1 MQSECLKNAT
11 SLHVGLITIDASLG
25 QQVDQTLADFGYLTS
40 RFEHIRHIDPVNSH
54 GLHALILDLPDA
66 TQAEPLLL
74 QIRHWQQAQS
84 TSLPLLVISHY
95 DTFEL
100 RLHAIR
106 AGTRGFFNKPLNLIS
121 LENRLDH
128 CLLRRHE
135 APYRVMIIDDDI
147 ALTTRY
153 QFVLRHAGID
163 AHTVNDPRQA
173 LEAMHAL
180 RPEVILLDVNMPLC
194 SGPELAQMIRLDEDW
209 LRVPIIYLSA
219 ETNTQRQS
227 LALLHAGDDFITKP
241 ILDNALVNAVFARAQ
256 RARAMSDALA
266 RDSLTGL
273 LKHNDIKEH
282 IGMGLARSQRT
293 QEATSV
299 AMIDIDHFKHVND
312 RHGHLIGDGVIRMLS
327 NLLRQ
332 RLRKTDSIGRYGG
345 DEFVVVLANCQQ
357 ADAVA
362 LIEEI
367 RESFAHLHYAAN
379 GQKLQVT
386 FSAGVATASSH
397 DSVRSL
403 LDRADKALYVAK
415 QQGRNQTQKG

>member
-1 MQSECLKNAT
+1 MQPAT
-11 SLHVGLITIDASLG
+11 KQQVGLITTNANLAHQIS
-25 QQVDQTLADFGYLTS
+25 QTLADFGYLTTHV
-40 RFEHIRHIDPVNSH
+40 EHISDIDHTSEH
-54 GLHALILDLPDA
+54 GLHALILELPDA
-66 TQAEPLLL
+66 ITAESLLL
-74 QIRHWQQAQS
+74 QVGSWQQSQL
-84 TSLPLLVISHY
+84 TPLPLLVISHTY
-95 DTFEL
+95 SFEL

-106 AGTRGFFNKPLNLIS
+106 AGARGFFNTPLNLID
-121 LENRLDH
+121 LENRLDQ

-147 ALTTRY
+147 ALSTRY
-153 QFVLRHAGID
+153 QFVLKRAGID

-173 LEAMHAL
+173 LEAMHTL

-194 SGPELAQMIRLDEDW
+194 SGPELAQIIRLDEDW

-227 LALLHAGDDFITKP
+227 QALLHAGDDFITKP
-241 ILDNALVNAVFARAQ
+241 ILDHALVNAVFARAQ
-256 RARAMSDALA
+256 RARAMSNALS
-266 RDSLTGL
+266 RDGLTGL
-273 LKHNDIKEH
+273 LKHNDIKEQV
-282 IGMGLARSQRT
+282 GVGLARSQRT
-293 QEATSV
+293 HEATSV

-312 RHGHLIGDGVIRMLS
+312 RYGHLIGDGVIRMLA

-345 DEFVVVLANCQQ
+345 EEFVVVLANCPQ
-357 ADAVA
+357 ADAVN

-367 RESFAHLHYAAN
+367 RESFAHLHYAAD
-379 GQKLQVT
+379 GQKLRTT
-386 FSAGVATASSH
+386 FSAGVATASSN
-397 DSVRSL
+397 DSVRAL